1 LAPYVHPKLTA
12 IQQQIIT
19 DETEKVADERVF
31 DKLLNALEI
40 GVTMRKEISN
50 GRTAGKV
57 IAQQTTLIEEDL
69 DE

>member
-1 LAPYVHPKLTA
+1 LAPYIHPKLTA

-19 DETEKVADERVF
+19 DDSEKVADERVF

-40 GVTMRKEISN
+40 GVTMRNEISN
-50 GRTAGKV
+50 GRTSGKV

-69 DE
+69 EE